1 MAGNTSRGTEVRKRR
16 YSSGTI
22 VVACIVASC
31 RPFQWL
37 FAYAG
42 RGISPL
48 KSDIEVLGVLRGRLV
63 IGFHPGL
70 EVINVFANQTK
81 LKPLKDN
88 KWLEQE
94 RRYGERDCKYAEF
107 SIPPLPAEINV
118 LGRAVGG
125 RIVVNVT
132 ESLGSET
139 VPSAAQWN
147 EQFMRRKARSAPP
160 RRRLQDG
167 QRVQNLQD
175 SGWS

>member
-1 MAGNTSRGTEVRKRR
+1 MGCAEHVTSRRR
-16 YSSGTI
+16 FFARTLA
-22 VVACIVASC
+22 VLTSC
-31 RPFQWL
+31 RLTWV

-63 IGFHPGL
+63 IGFHPRL
-70 EVINVFANQTK
+70 EAVNVFANQTK

-107 SIPPLPAEINV
+107 AIPPLPAEINV

-125 RIVVNVT
+125 RLVLNVT
-132 ESLGSET
+132 DILPEET
-139 VPSAAQWN
+139 VPSAAMWN
-147 EQFMRRKARSAPP
+147 ERFMRQKPIARRP
-160 RRRLQDG
+160 RLQEG
-167 QRVQNLQD
+167 RRMIRGLQD